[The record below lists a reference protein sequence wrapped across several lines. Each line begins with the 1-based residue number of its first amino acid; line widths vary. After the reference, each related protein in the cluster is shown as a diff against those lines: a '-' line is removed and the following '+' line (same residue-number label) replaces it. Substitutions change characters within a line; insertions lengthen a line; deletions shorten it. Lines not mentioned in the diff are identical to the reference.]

1 LYIGLKEDELISEL
15 GEMNGEGEV
24 KRTREFAGDGLH
36 GESKVGEES
45 LRGGGGE
52 ESLRGGGEESL
63 RGGGEES
70 LRGGGEEL
78 LRGGG
83 ELEIEELKAV
93 GVVGGLLL
101 LLLFCIFL
109 VCIFEN
115 NVGIFL

>member
-1 LYIGLKEDELISEL
+1 
-15 GEMNGEGEV
+15 MNGEGEV

-45 LRGGGGE
+45 LRGGGE
-52 ESLRGGGEESL
+52 ESLR

>member
-1 LYIGLKEDELISEL
+1 
-15 GEMNGEGEV
+15 MNGEGEV

-36 GESKVGEES
+36 GESKV
-45 LRGGGGE
+45 
-52 ESLRGGGEESL
+52 
-63 RGGGEES
+63 GEES